1 MTELPAEVDEQPP
14 LAKVRGRQRSVTF
27 DISASAVAKIV
38 VGLLALGFIGD
49 LAGQMRDVFVWTLA
63 AAFLAIAL
71 NPLVGRLEPRLGRR
85 PAATFVFL
93 GFVVGFLAIV
103 AALVVPFVTQVDQLS
118 TGLPQAI
125 SDAAPWRAAERR
137 VRRVGSMRTLLHS
150 SRISAN
156 PMPRPGS
163 ARSVKPRPPTPWSAT
178 TSTSSSGE
186 ASAVSVTDPTDPE

>member
-125 SDAAPWRAAERR
+125 SVARQDSTIKRLDNRYHIAEHAKEHVGVLPNVVFGAAGT
-137 VRRVGSMRTLLHS
+137 VLGGV
-150 SRISAN
+150 
-156 PMPRPGS
+156 
-163 ARSVKPRPPTPWSAT
+163 V
-178 TSTSSSGE
+178 
-186 ASAVSVTDPTDPE
+186 AVSTVFFLTLFLLYELPGIA